1 MFSKHLVDGRQRSD
15 SSALSGIMHI
25 YGRIN
30 RQNALKYSNIKWL
43 LLIKLLRPQRG
54 MCLCSPRQIYD
65 CCTAINF
72 KSVFIP
78 VTFIGIIADILYPVK
93 NMLMNTQI

>member
-1 MFSKHLVDGRQRSD
+1 MA
-15 SSALSGIMHI
+15 SSNKAFEAAARDVSVF
-25 YGRIN
+25 
-30 RQNALKYSNIKWL
+30 
-43 LLIKLLRPQRG
+43 
-54 MCLCSPRQIYD
+54 PRQIYD

-93 NMLMNTQI
+93 NTLMNTQIQCSTFFFSFQNCLQADALLSVSSCQGRIFTSCKENRRKMI

>member
-1 MFSKHLVDGRQRSD
+1 MCVFKTSGGLETVLC
-15 SSALSGIMHI
+15 SALPRIMHI
-25 YGRIN
+25 YVRIN
-30 RQNALKYSNIKWL
+30 RQNVLKYSFSNKAFEAAARDVSVL
-43 LLIKLLRPQRG
+43 
-54 MCLCSPRQIYD
+54 PRQIYD

-93 NMLMNTQI
+93 NWTNTEI